1 MVMNMTQR
9 LKELMKRAENW
20 PAKEQEALADVMD
33 DIEQRH
39 DRIAEL
45 TDDDWKVIDQRVA
58 HGDIATDEEVA
69 AVFNRYRRA

>member
-1 MVMNMTQR
+1 MLMNMTQR
-9 LKELMKRAENW
+9 LKELMKRAESW

-39 DRIAEL
+39 DRIPEL

-58 HGDIATDEEVA
+58 LGDIATDEEVA